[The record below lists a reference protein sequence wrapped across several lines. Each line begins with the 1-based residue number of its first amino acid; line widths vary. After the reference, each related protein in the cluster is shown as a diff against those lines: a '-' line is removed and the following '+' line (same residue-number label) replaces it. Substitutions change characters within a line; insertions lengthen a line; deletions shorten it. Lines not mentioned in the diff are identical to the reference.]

1 MITNSTYMLSR
12 FIAFVLLFVLAQQ
25 GIGQNNQYNP
35 KYPNLFKVIPLQE
48 ANAPEWVNQ
57 LYAEEPN
64 FYDIQTAFQQ
74 YYKDNPFEKSVHTQN
89 YKYFSKTIKNEG
101 YLQEDGSLQAP
112 DYQMTLGPVQM
123 NHAPQNQTWTSLGPM
138 VTYQEGG
145 QEQKSSQTNIYT
157 FDQCIS
163 EPNTLYAGAETGGV
177 YKSTNKGLSWNSI
190 GDQVFDSG
198 GIRVVR
204 ADPNNPNT
212 VYVGVNNGLYK
223 STDGGMNWSVVLTE
237 NSLWPKAISIDPT
250 NSNILYIAGDQGL
263 KKSTDG
269 GETWD
274 ELISTKCWDIKL
286 KTDDPS
292 TLFVMN
298 SDANK
303 NITQFLK
310 STDGGA
316 NFTVHDQGWFDPI
329 GGQAAS
335 EGGARIG
342 VTDADPN
349 RIFVILLG
357 NEIDY
362 ATDNNYI
369 GIYRSDDAGNS
380 WSTPYDGNGDGLP
393 DNEPGGPY
401 SSNHWCFT
409 YFGVNTGGYDQ
420 GFYNLDIAVSDTDPD
435 KLMVGALNL
444 FKSED
449 GGKTY
454 TRWGGYGCTGCGPE
468 YRHPDIQEIEING
481 DDLWVCSDGGIDQ
494 YDANLDF
501 VSGRNYGING
511 ADYWGFDQGW
521 NYDVLVGG
529 RYHNG
534 NAAYYQ
540 NYGDGEFL
548 SLGGAESATGY
559 VNKGENL
566 KVYHSDISGKEIPDL
581 ITGAINNI
589 PPYTLYPNESYVYT
603 NRSEVVSDPR
613 YWNVLYLGKDNKIW
627 KSENGGASF
636 DVLNSFGN
644 VADNLVN
651 DIEISRQDPNIMFV
665 TQKFGGTGFLWKT
678 TDGGANW
685 SQVEIPAASST
696 MYIALN
702 ENHELF
708 LARHISGNNSSKV
721 FKSDD
726 LGQTWTNISSSALN
740 GEWMENMVVQEGTN
754 GGVFLSSRNKIWYR
768 NNDTGDWED
777 ITDNLPVHAR
787 IKKILPFYRD
797 SKLRIASNRGIWERD
812 FIDSSAPL
820 AQPMVSHKEI
830 LCAREVLQFED
841 YSILNH
847 ADATWEWSFPG
858 AATVSSNTIRNPEV
872 TYEEQGSYD
881 VTLTVTTPAGTS
893 TKTVSQMVTVSE
905 SFCSPEEPPLN
916 AVECTGTGDYLVNSS
931 INETGLTEFTFT
943 AWVKPNGIQADYSGI
958 FSLSDGEGVNK
969 NVLNFREGN
978 NTLGFHWN
986 GEQWWW
992 DSDLIVPA
1000 DEWSFVGIT
1009 VTQFGVTLFV
1019 NEQEA
1024 YLNLNTQPYDITS
1037 ILLGTYYYWDSRN
1050 YVGLIEEAT
1059 FWKRALNKQEIYLSR
1074 HLTKSDLSDP
1084 DLLCYYQFNHDSN
1097 NVVFD
1102 KKATY
1107 DLSMSGNSG
1116 IVVSDAPVGPG
1127 YSDILNISGD
1137 GTYTF
1142 DNSNVQLTI
1151 GAGEPAPMGNVVVSR
1166 INILPSSQP
1175 TNFSVADTYWVM
1187 NNYGNNQGL
1196 INLQNLQFGDLPSV
1210 SSPEDYSLYYR
1221 LANDGIEA
1229 PWQQVALASE
1239 ASAAEQ
1245 ILFDADSYP
1254 FLYNAQYFIGTDELS
1269 NTKTPYAEQL
1279 KLYPNPVKDVSKIT
1293 LQGLTEDAR
1302 FTLYNT
1308 KGKVVLQKYISIDQ
1322 AEISIGKLPAGQ
1334 YFYAVHGD
1342 TKFYRGKMTIQ

>member
-1 MITNSTYMLSR
+1 ML
-12 FIAFVLLFVLAQQ
+12 LLSFH
-25 GIGQNNQYNP
+25 GKSQNNSYTP

-48 ANAPEWVNQ
+48 ADAPEWVHK
-57 LYAEEPN
+57 LYAPEPN
-64 FYDIQTAFQQ
+64 FFAIKAAFQE
-74 YYKDNPFEKSVHTQN
+74 YYNNHPFEKSVHTQN
-89 YKYFSKTIKNEG
+89 YKYFSKTIQNEG
-101 YLQEDGSLQAP
+101 YLQEDGSLEAP
-112 DYQMTLGPVQM
+112 DYQMTLGPVLSSQAM
-123 NHAPQNQTWTSLGPM
+123 QNETWTSLGPL

-177 YKSTNKGLSWNSI
+177 YKSTNKGLSWNSV
-190 GDQVFDSG
+190 GDQVFNSG

-204 ADPNNPNT
+204 ADPNDANT
-212 VYVGVNNGLYK
+212 VYVGVNNALLK
-223 STDGGMNWSVVLTE
+223 STNGGINWSVILNE
-237 NSLWPKAISIDPT
+237 NNLWPKAISIDPT
-250 NSNILYIAGDQGL
+250 SSNTIYVAGDQGL

-269 GETWD
+269 GNTWA

-286 KTDDPS
+286 KTDDPNV
-292 TLFVMN
+292 LFVMN

-310 STDGGA
+310 STDGGI
-316 NFTVHDQGWFDPI
+316 NFTVQDQGWFDPI

-380 WSTPYDGNGDGLP
+380 WSTPYDGNGDGQP

-401 SSNHWCFT
+401 SNDHWCFT
-409 YFGVNTGGYDQ
+409 YFGVTSGGYDQ
-420 GFYNLDIAVSDTDPD
+420 GFYNLDIAVSDSDPD

-454 TRWGGYGCTGCGPE
+454 TRWGGYGCNGCGPE

-494 YDANLDF
+494 YDSNLDF

-511 ADYWGFDQGW
+511 SDYWGFDQGW

-534 NAAYYQ
+534 NAAYFQ

-559 VNKGENL
+559 VNKGDNF
-566 KVYHSDISGKEIPDL
+566 KVYHSDISGKQIPDL

-603 NRSEVVSDPR
+603 NRSELVSDPR
-613 YWNVLYLGKDNKIW
+613 YWNDLYLGKDNKIW

-636 DVLNSFGN
+636 EVLKSFGN
-644 VADNLVN
+644 VATNLVK
-651 DIEISRQDPNIMFV
+651 DIELSRQDPNLILV
-665 TQKFGGTGFLWKT
+665 TQKSFGTGILWKS
-678 TDGGANW
+678 TDGGLNW
-685 SQVEIPAASST
+685 TQIDIPAASST

-702 ENHELF
+702 EEHELF
-708 LARHISGNNSSKV
+708 LARHVGANNAEKV
-721 FKSDD
+721 FKSND
-726 LGQTWTNISSSALN
+726 LGETWTNISSTALN
-740 GEWMENMVVQEGTN
+740 GEWMENMVIQEGTD

-768 NNDTGDWED
+768 NNNSTDWED
-777 ITDNLPVHAR
+777 ITDNLPIHAR
-787 IKKILPFYRD
+787 IIKILPFYRD
-797 SKLRIASNRGIWERD
+797 GKLRIASNRGIWERD
-812 FIDSSAPL
+812 FIDDSAPK
-820 AQPMVSHKEI
+820 AQPMVSHKEV
-830 LCAREVLQFED
+830 LCSREIIQFED

-847 ADATWEWSFPG
+847 ADASWEWSFPG

-872 TYEEQGSYD
+872 TYEDQGSYD
-881 VTLTVTTPAGTS
+881 VTLTVTTPNGSS
-893 TKTVSQMVTVSE
+893 TKTINQMVEISTSY
-905 SFCSPEEPPLN
+905 CSPEEPPLN
-916 AVECTGTGDYLVNSS
+916 AVNCTGTGDYLVNSS

-943 AWVKPNGIQADYSGI
+943 GWVKPNGIQADYSGI
-958 FSLSDGEGVNK
+958 FSLSDGEGLNK

-992 DSDLIVPA
+992 DSNLIVPA
-1000 DEWSFVGIT
+1000 DEWSFVAIT
-1009 VTQFGVTLFV
+1009 VNQFGVTLYV
-1019 NEQEA
+1019 NESEA
-1024 YLNLNTQPYDITS
+1024 FLNLNTQPYDITS
-1037 ILLGTYYYWDSRN
+1037 ILLGTYYYWESRN
-1050 YVGLIEEAT
+1050 YVGMIEEAT
-1059 FWKRALNKQEIYLSR
+1059 FWKRALSKQEIQLSR

-1084 DLLCYYQFNHDSN
+1084 DLLCYYQFNHDAN

-1102 KKATY
+1102 KKTGY
-1107 DLSMSGNSG
+1107 DLSMSGNSE
-1116 IVVSDAPVGPG
+1116 IVISDAPVGPG
-1127 YSDILNISGD
+1127 QSDLLTVLAD
-1137 GTYTF
+1137 GTYNF
-1142 DNSNVQLTI
+1142 ENSNVEFTI
-1151 GAGEPAPMGNVVVSR
+1151 GAGETVPMGNVVLSR
-1166 INILPSSQP
+1166 INILPSAQP
-1175 TNFSVADTYWVM
+1175 TGVSIADTYWIL
-1187 NNYGNNQGL
+1187 NNYGNNQSIIDL
-1196 INLQNLQFGDLPSV
+1196 ENLSFGDLSLATNA
-1210 SSPEDYSLYYR
+1210 EDYSLFYR
-1221 LANDGIEA
+1221 LANDGA
-1229 PWQQVALASE
+1229 TGLWQKIAEASE
-1239 ASAAEQ
+1239 NSGTDQ
-1245 ILFDADSYP
+1245 ILFDNESAP
-1254 FLYNAQYFIGTDELS
+1254 FLYNAQYFIGIGDINST
-1269 NTKTPYAEQL
+1269 AEQQTENL
-1279 KLYPNPVKDVSKIT
+1279 RLYPNPVSAGSPIY
-1293 LQGLTEDAR
+1293 LRGLDEDAR
-1302 FTLYNT
+1302 LTLYNT
-1308 KGKVVLQKYISIDQ
+1308 NGKVVLQKYIAASDQKVSINK
-1322 AEISIGKLPAGQ
+1322 IPSGQ
-1334 YFYAVHGD
+1334 YFYTIYGD
-1342 TKFYRGKMTIQ
+1342 TKFYRGKLTIQ